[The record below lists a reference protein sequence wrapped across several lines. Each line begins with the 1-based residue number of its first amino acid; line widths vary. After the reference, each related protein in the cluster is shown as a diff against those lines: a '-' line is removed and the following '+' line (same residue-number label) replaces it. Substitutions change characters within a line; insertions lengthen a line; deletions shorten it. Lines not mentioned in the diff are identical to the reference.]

1 MKWKDTRK
9 EFFFLAY
16 LVGGVMTSRERV
28 QIAMSRIG
36 KPDRPPFEISWGAFT
51 PKLMRIFREQTGS
64 NLTPD
69 EFFDFDTRSVT
80 PDPTTKDCD
89 FSRWFSGIELDEFV
103 RFNDWGVGSVPTEY
117 EIPDFKYHPLASMET
132 VSEIES
138 YDWPDIDKAYR
149 YESLAGRIE
158 ELHARGY
165 AVNGEMY
172 QTIFET
178 AWLMRDMN
186 QFLVDMYLNQPLIEA
201 MLERMSYLRIEQAK
215 HFAKAGV
222 DVIRLGD
229 DIVTQRGLLFSKE
242 FYRKFFKPT
251 IKKIVEEVKSI
262 NPEVLVFMH
271 SCGKIEEMIPEYI
284 DCGID
289 ILNPVQ
295 PECNNL
301 TYIEKEFGND
311 IAFWGGLGVQSV
323 LPNGTVDEVRKA
335 VLDTQTILGKKGSWL
350 AAPAHILD
358 PTIPWEN
365 IIAFVDAAKNAT
377 Y

>member
-1 MKWKDTRK
+1 
-9 EFFFLAY
+9 
-16 LVGGVMTSRERV
+16 MTSRERV
-28 QIAMSRIG
+28 LMAMSRKG

-51 PKLMRIFREQTGS
+51 PNLMRIFREQTDS

-69 EFFDFDTRSVT
+69 EFFNFDTRSVT
-80 PDPTTKDCD
+80 PDPTTKNCD
-89 FSRWFSGIELDEFV
+89 FSRWFSGIELDESV
-103 RFNDWGVGSVPTEY
+103 KFNEWGVGTVPTEY
-117 EIPDFKYHPLASMET
+117 EIPDFKYHPLAKMET
-132 VSEIES
+132 VSEIEA

-149 YESLAGRIE
+149 YESLKGKIDV
-158 ELHARGY
+158 LHARGY
-165 AVNGEMY
+165 SVNGEMY

-186 QFLVDMYLNQPLIEA
+186 QFLQDMYLNQPLIEA
-201 MLERMSYLRIEQAK
+201 IIEQITYLRVEQAI
-215 HFAKAGV
+215 HFTKAGV
-222 DVIRLGD
+222 DIIRLGD

-242 FYRKFFKPT
+242 FYRKFFKPSV
-251 IKKIVEEVKSI
+251 KKIVEEVKRI

-295 PECNNL
+295 PECNDL
-301 TYIEKEFGND
+301 VYIEKEFGSD

-323 LPNGTVDEVRKA
+323 LPNGTPDDVRSA
-335 VLDTQTILGKKGSWL
+335 VIDTQNILGKRGSWL

-365 IIAFVDAAKNAT
+365 IIAFVDSAKNAT